1 VPSIRKFDGF
11 RYVCVRHS
19 GDPEMTE
26 EQNKRQENYEMEF
39 DDVLTNLDSYIWNAR
54 ICIDK
59 LLELRKILNR

>member
-1 VPSIRKFDGF
+1 
-11 RYVCVRHS
+11 
-19 GDPEMTE
+19 MTE